1 MNSPTKASEMMDAAL
16 VIVGPNSSMFGANH
30 PDPGLKTLPIPL
42 IVSKDGNT
50 TEIGL
55 GTIVNTPEYTAELP
69 VKIDIVNGDHPLAAG
84 LMGTVGVLTTRCRLG
99 PRSEPRARRHQDRQL
114 ARGQDVLGHLR
125 LREGRHDGRGHAA
138 RRPAGSASSGTARPR
153 SPPTGPSCSR
163 PPWTGP
169 CASVPDK
176 LCLARPGGGML
187 GGREAAGPLFLDMP
201 RFVRP
206 LFALCLLMA
215 GCKATTG
222 ETPPIPTD
230 RTGGVGGS
238 RTGGSGGVGHGGQRR
253 QRRERRAARP
263 RAGPVVGRG
272 AAAPRAARA
281 ALAPAGPLAA
291 AAAAAASAPAA
302 AVVPAGQRRRQQDAP
317 VTADAAPFRDS
328 GGEAGTVES
337 DHLPGR
343 PDLKICKKEWTPEQ
357 CCAFLCSCLVNICS
371 DSPKGK
377 PGIATCMNWC
387 PKLGDMARRCHVY
400 HCYVSIS
407 PTGGIKD
414 HDSHCGHA
422 ADQVAGGGCPVEV
435 YK

>member
-1 MNSPTKASEMMDAAL
+1 
-16 VIVGPNSSMFGANH
+16 
-30 PDPGLKTLPIPL
+30 
-42 IVSKDGNT
+42 
-50 TEIGL
+50 
-55 GTIVNTPEYTAELP
+55 
-69 VKIDIVNGDHPLAAG
+69 
-84 LMGTVGVLTTRCRLG
+84 
-99 PRSEPRARRHQDRQL
+99 
-114 ARGQDVLGHLR
+114 
-125 LREGRHDGRGHAA
+125 
-138 RRPAGSASSGTARPR
+138 
-153 SPPTGPSCSR
+153 
-163 PPWTGP
+163 
-169 CASVPDK
+169 
-176 LCLARPGGGML
+176 ML
-187 GGREAAGPLFLDMP
+187 GGREAARPLSLDMP

-230 RTGGVGGS
+230 RTGGAGGS
-238 RTGGSGGVGHGGQRR
+238 RTGGSGGSATAGSGGSGG
-253 QRRERRAARP
+253 ATGGSP
-263 RAGPVVGRG
+263 SGGAGGGTAGSGATSGTGG
-272 AAAPRAARA
+272 AAT
-281 ALAPAGPLAA
+281 GG
-291 AAAAAASAPAA
+291 STGGSGGSGGGSGGSGGSSGGTGG
-302 AVVPAGQRRRQQDAP
+302 VKQDAP
-317 VTADAAPFRDS
+317 VTTDAAPFRDS

-422 ADQVAGGGCPVEV
+422 ADQVAGGGCPMEV